1 MIIDEFV
8 LWRLTFDKSNL
19 TKLKLGQEII
29 ISLGISVRARSE
41 GARSEGGIAQEST
54 TFENVVMFG
63 YIAAQESMVV
73 LPEFI
78 SSG

>member
-8 LWRLTFDKSNL
+8 LWRLTFDKENL

-41 GARSEGGIAQEST
+41 GTRSEGGIVSYES
-54 TFENVVMFG
+54 
-63 YIAAQESMVV
+63 
-73 LPEFI
+73 I
-78 SSG
+78 S